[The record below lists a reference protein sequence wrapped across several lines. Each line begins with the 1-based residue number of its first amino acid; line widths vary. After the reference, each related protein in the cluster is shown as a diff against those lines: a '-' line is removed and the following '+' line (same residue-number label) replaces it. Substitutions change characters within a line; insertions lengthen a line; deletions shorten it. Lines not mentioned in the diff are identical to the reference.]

1 MRDLPE
7 TNYADADGVSIAYQV
22 FGEGPLDLVYVSTFW
37 GQIEHL
43 WELPAA
49 AHFLERLGAFA
60 RVMTL
65 DKRGSGLSDR
75 VHGSPSVEERMDD
88 VRAVMDAAGSERAV
102 LLGASEGGGMCATF
116 AATYPER
123 VSHLVIYG
131 SAARWKSDSPDD
143 EAGGVEEVAWSMLF
157 EYFRTAWGSGDMAGM
172 IAPDLA
178 SDEQFIRWFARL
190 ERLTATPN
198 GAAELIRWN
207 LEIDV
212 RDILPTINAPT
223 LVMHRRGDLLAPVT
237 SGRYLSQQ
245 IPGARYVELD
255 GDEHYPYVGDSD
267 TVLDEIEEFVT
278 GTRPVRE
285 QDIDRV
291 LATVLFTDI
300 VGSTERASELGD
312 RRWRDL
318 LQRHDE
324 LVRALVE
331 RFRGRAIKS
340 TGDGFLATFD
350 GPARGI
356 RCARSIADEVRDLGI
371 EIRAGLHTGEIEL
384 VGDDIAGVGV
394 HIGARVGASA
404 GPNEVLVS
412 STVKDLVAGSGIEFA
427 DRGEHE
433 LKGVPG
439 EWRLFAVEG

>member
-1 MRDLPE
+1 MRELPE
-7 TNYADADGVSIAYQV
+7 TKYADAAGVSIAYQA
-22 FGEGPLDLVYVSTFW
+22 FGDGPLDLVFVSTFW

-49 AHFLERLGAFA
+49 AHFLERLGSFA

-75 VHGSPSVEERMDD
+75 VHGTPSVEERMDD
-88 VRAVMDAAGSERAV
+88 VRAVMDAVGSQRAV
-102 LLGASEGGGMCATF
+102 LLGASEGGAMVATF

-123 VSHLVIYG
+123 TSHLVIYA
-131 SAARWKSDSPDD
+131 SQARWTVGSDP
-143 EAGGVEEVAWSMLF
+143 EEGGVPPVMWEVMF
-157 EYFRTAWGSGDMAGM
+157 EYMRTAWGSGDMAGL

-178 SDEQFIRWFARL
+178 GDEEYTRWFARL
-190 ERLTATPN
+190 ERLTASPN
-198 GAAELIRWN
+198 DAAELMRWN
-207 LEIDV
+207 TEIDI
-212 RDILPTINAPT
+212 RDILPAINVPT
-223 LVMHRRGDLLAPVT
+223 LVMHRSGDLGAPVIG
-237 SGRYLSQQ
+237 GRYLGEH
-245 IPGARYVELD
+245 IPGARFLELP
-255 GDEHYPYVGDSD
+255 GDEHYPYLGDAD

-285 QDIDRV
+285 EDIDRV

-312 RRWRDL
+312 SRWREL
-318 LQRHDE
+318 LGRHDE
-324 LVRALVE
+324 LARSE
-331 RFRGRAIKS
+331 IDRHRGRAIKS
-340 TGDGFLATFD
+340 TGDGVLATFD

-356 RCARSIADEVRDLGI
+356 RCARSLTEEVRELGI
-371 EIRAGLHTGEIEL
+371 EIRAGLHTGEVEL

-394 HIGARVGASA
+394 HIGARVSATA
-404 GPNEVLVS
+404 GPGEVLVS

-427 DRGEHE
+427 DRGQHE

>member
-1 MRDLPE
+1 MRALPE
-7 TNYADADGVSIAYQV
+7 TKYADAGGVSIAYQV
-22 FGEGPLDLVYVSTFW
+22 FGDGPLDLVFVSTFW

-49 AHFLERLGAFA
+49 AHFLERLGSFA

-75 VHGSPSVEERMDD
+75 VHGTPSVEERMDD
-88 VRAVMDAAGSERAV
+88 VRAVMDAVGSQRAV
-102 LLGASEGGGMCATF
+102 LLGASEGGAMVATF

-123 VSHLVIYG
+123 TSHLVIYA
-131 SAARWKSDSPDD
+131 SQARWTVGSDP
-143 EAGGVEEVAWSMLF
+143 EEGGLPPVMWEVMF
-157 EYFRTAWGSGDMAGM
+157 EYMRTAWGSGDMAGL

-178 SDEQFIRWFARL
+178 EDEEYTRWFARL
-190 ERLTATPN
+190 ERLTASPN
-198 GAAELIRWN
+198 DAAELMRWN
-207 LEIDV
+207 MEIDI
-212 RDILPTINAPT
+212 RDILPAINVPT
-223 LVMHRRGDLLAPVT
+223 LVMHRSGDLGASVIG
-237 SGRYLSQQ
+237 GRYLGEH
-245 IPGARYVELD
+245 IPGARFLELP
-255 GDEHYPYVGDSD
+255 GDEHYPYLGDAD

-285 QDIDRV
+285 EDIDRV

-312 RRWRDL
+312 SRWREL
-318 LQRHDE
+318 LGRHDE
-324 LVRALVE
+324 LVRSE
-331 RFRGRAIKS
+331 IDRHRGRAIKS
-340 TGDGFLATFD
+340 TGDGVLATFD

-356 RCARSIADEVRDLGI
+356 RCARSLTEGVRELGI
-371 EIRAGLHTGEIEL
+371 EIRAGLHTGEVEL

-394 HIGARVGASA
+394 HIGARVGATA
-404 GPNEVLVS
+404 GPGEVLVS

-427 DRGEHE
+427 DRGQHE